1 MFSIEES
8 YNQAI
13 RIVRNIVEDI
23 RFSRQLYFEPV
34 KAWSCQI
41 CQSIT
46 DDFELLAIIHNF
58 KDKNP
63 YMYSHPVNVALISYV
78 IGKWMN
84 MDGTKLENL
93 LCAGLLHDIGKARI
107 KDSILDKEADLT
119 PDEIEKIM
127 AHPVVGYKIISSV
140 NLFNIQVLQGI
151 LFHHER
157 MDGSGYPLGLKGEK
171 INIYSRIIAV
181 ADSYDA
187 ITTNKVYRKKDSP
200 LKALEEIQE
209 NSTQQLDVAICK
221 IFIHNLINF
230 FNGRAILLN
239 NKQIGSIV
247 RINPAAIAKPMVC
260 SVLPIC
266 FFLRVRILYAYFIL
280 SEFCQNTD
288 M

>member
-1 MFSIEES
+1 
-8 YNQAI
+8 
-13 RIVRNIVEDI
+13 
-23 RFSRQLYFEPV
+23 
-34 KAWSCQI
+34 
-41 CQSIT
+41 
-46 DDFELLAIIHNF
+46 
-58 KDKNP
+58 
-63 YMYSHPVNVALISYV
+63 MYSHPVNVALISYV

-140 NLFNIQVLQGI
+140 NLFNIQILQGI

-157 MDGSGYPLGLKGEK
+157 MDGSGYPLELKGEK

-260 SVLPIC
+260 CENEYYDLSVDNELEIVEV
-266 FFLRVRILYAYFIL
+266 L
-280 SEFCQNTD
+280 
-288 M
+288 